1 MPASI
6 IVAGLVEA
14 GVFAA
19 SSLGAM
25 AATAAI
31 RFATSVVVSKAFGN
45 KSSSAQDAGVRQQLP
60 PAANYS
66 VPIVYGDAYLGGTFV
81 DAVLS
86 TDQKVMFYVLAI
98 SSISNNGQ
106 FSFDTTDFWYG
117 DRQVNFQSSSS
128 PNVESLVDGNGN
140 IDDAVAANNRFQ
152 IYLYTSDN
160 SGNITRVNS
169 LSYPWDVMGPSE
181 PAGIDPALQWPST
194 GRRMNG
200 LAFAIV
206 RMTYNRDAGLTGLQ
220 PLIFKC
226 SQYLN
231 GTGAAKPGDVW
242 YDYMTDTRYG
252 AGMTGLVDSV
262 SAATLNTYSD
272 TLISYTNSSGGTSS
286 QARYRINGVV
296 DTARPILENVEQ
308 IIEAC
313 DSWMTYNAASG
324 QWSIVVNKAETSS
337 FSFNDTNLIGDIRVS
352 TTDINQ
358 QINQI
363 EIDFASKEA
372 RDQPDI
378 VFAELP
384 AGSLYANEPRNKET
398 YRLEMTNDSVQVKYL
413 ANRRLL
419 QSREDLL
426 VSITAAYPAIQVD
439 AGDVVDITNSDYGWT
454 NKLFRVMKVNEAT
467 TPDGNLGAALE
478 LTEYSA
484 TVYADPTAGSISQYT
499 QAPAS
504 GIPSSQY
511 ISAPGTP
518 VLYNVAPYAPA
529 PCADPP
535 VFSFYSDAPATGRV
549 SLMSLYYTTVASP
562 TNSDWSLIKTSR
574 TLDGSPFNPNVSVV
588 FTNITL
594 PSGTYYF
601 RAIASNES
609 ASSVSGTSSAYVW
622 DTSIRT
628 VTLSSTAV
636 QFITSSVGV
645 VSPSTITFTATSTF
659 TSPTWQWRVDGVL
672 QASTTNTFVLSA
684 FSPSTAKTISVTASQ
699 SGCSATNSM
708 VISSIRDG
716 LNGPT
721 GPTGATGPT
730 GSGSGPTGPTGAT
743 GASSTVPGPTGPTG
757 ASVTGPTGPASTVPG
772 PTGPTGVQGNIG
784 PTGATGASSTVPGP
798 TGPTGIQ
805 GVTGPTGAQGNVGAT
820 GPTGAQGLQG
830 ATGPTGIAGPTGPTG
845 AQGIQGNTGPT
856 GAQGNTG
863 PTGAA
868 STVPGPTGPT
878 GAASSIAGPTGP
890 TGAASTVP
898 GPTGPTGVQGSTGPT
913 GATGASSTVPGPTGP
928 TGAQGDVGPTGA
940 AGSVGPTGPTG
951 ATGPSVTGPTGAAS
965 TVPGP
970 TGPTGAQG
978 NIGATGPQ
986 GDTGPTGPQGAASTV
1001 PGPTGP
1007 TGAGGP
1013 TGPASTVPGP
1023 TGPTGA
1029 ASSVVGPTGPTG
1041 AASTVPGPT
1050 GPTGASGLSVTGPTG
1065 PQGSVGPTGPQGIQG
1080 NVGPTGPTGAQGPT
1094 GPQGIQGVTG
1104 PTGAASAVPGPTG
1117 PQGAVGAT
1125 GPTGPLLTYLPNG
1138 TGKIY
1143 GFLGTGSDPALDFYI
1158 GPENDQSSGN
1168 MVLYT
1173 YLSSASPTFAGVYIP
1188 QRGTTSTWSTYSS
1201 DARLKNVIGALPVAD
1216 AIEAMKTIGKPII
1229 WKWKNEP
1236 SEEAWG
1242 YTAQQV
1248 GAGIPSAL
1256 LDAPTFRGQ
1265 QQMIPGTN
1273 DPIKTF
1279 DASKLQMVQAA
1290 AFIDLIEKVEQLER
1304 KVAALE
1310 SKG

>member
-1 MPASI
+1 MPASLI
-6 IVAGLVEA
+6 VSYLVTQGVFVAGS
-14 GVFAA
+14 FA
-19 SSLGAM
+19 AM

-45 KSSSAQDAGVRQQLP
+45 KRSSSIDVGARQQIP
-60 PAANYS
+60 PAANIS
-66 VPIVYGDAYLGGTFV
+66 IPVVYGDAYLGGTFV

-86 TDQKVMFYVLAI
+86 NDQKVMFYVLAI
-98 SSISNNGQ
+98 SSISQNGQ
-106 FSFDTTDFWYG
+106 FSFDTNNFWYG
-117 DRQVNFQSSSS
+117 DRLVTFGTG
-128 PNVESLVDGNGN
+128 PTVDSLTDGSGN
-140 IDDAVAANNRFQ
+140 IDYSVGEASRLQ

-160 SGNITRVNS
+160 AGNVTNVNS
-169 LSYPWDVMGPSE
+169 LSAPWDVMGPLE
-181 PAGIDPALQWPST
+181 PSGIDPALQWPST

-220 PLIFKC
+220 PLTFKC

-252 AGMTGLVDSV
+252 AGMTGLVDSA
-262 SAATLNTYSD
+262 SATTLNTYSD
-272 TLISYTNSSGGTSS
+272 VVLSFTNSSGGTST
-286 QARYRINGVV
+286 QPRYRINGVI

-313 DSWMTYNAASG
+313 DSWMTYTAATG
-324 QWSIVVNKAETSS
+324 QWSVVVNKAETSS

-363 EIDFASKEA
+363 EVEFPSKDA
-372 RDQPDI
+372 RDQPDL
-378 VFAELP
+378 VYMALSS
-384 AGSLYANEPRNKET
+384 GLYANEPANRET
-398 YRLEMTNDSVQVKYL
+398 YKMEMVNDSVQVKYL

-439 AGDVVDITNSDYGWT
+439 AGDVVDITNIDYGWT
-454 NKLFRVMKVNEAT
+454 NKLFRVVKVNEIT
-467 TPDGNLGAALE
+467 TPDGGLGATLD
-478 LTEYSA
+478 LVEYSA
-484 TVYADPTAGSISQYT
+484 TVYADPPPGTITQYAE
-499 QAPAS
+499 APPS
-504 GIPSSQY
+504 SIPSAQY

-549 SLMSLYYTTVASP
+549 SLMSLYYTTVATP

-574 TLDGSPFNPNVSVV
+574 TLDGTPFNPNVSVV

-622 DTSIRT
+622 DTSVRT
-628 VTLSSTAV
+628 VTLTSTAV
-636 QFITSSVGV
+636 QFITSSAGV
-645 VSPSTITFTATSTF
+645 ISPASITFTATSSLS
-659 TSPTWQWRVDGVL
+659 SPTWAWRVDGVL

-684 FSPSTAKTISVTASQ
+684 FAPSTAKTISVTATQGSCTA
-699 SGCSATNSM
+699 SSSM
-708 VISSIRDG
+708 IISSISDG
-716 LNGPT
+716 AVGPTGPAGGPT
-721 GPTGATGPT
+721 GPTGPIGPT

-743 GASSTVPGPTGPTG
+743 GAASTVAGPTGPTG
-757 ASVTGPTGPASTVPG
+757 STGPSVTGPTGPASTVAGPTGPTGAQGNIGATGATGAQGPTGATGPVSTTPG
-772 PTGPTGVQGNIG
+772 PTGPTGQQGMAG
-784 PTGATGASSTVPGP
+784 PTGAQGPQGNTGP
-798 TGPTGIQ
+798 TGPASTVAGP
-805 GVTGPTGAQGNVGAT
+805 TGPTGAQGNVGAT
-820 GPTGAQGLQG
+820 GPQGN
-830 ATGPTGIAGPTGPTG
+830 TGPTGPQGAASTVPGPTGPTG
-845 AQGIQGNTGPT
+845 AGGPT
-856 GAQGNTG
+856 G
-863 PTGAA
+863 PV

-898 GPTGPTGVQGSTGPT
+898 GPTGPTG
-913 GATGASSTVPGPTGP
+913 ASGLS
-928 TGAQGDVGPTGA
+928 
-940 AGSVGPTGPTG
+940 
-951 ATGPSVTGPTGAAS
+951 
-965 TVPGP
+965 
-970 TGPTGAQG
+970 
-978 NIGATGPQ
+978 I
-986 GDTGPTGPQGAASTV
+986 TGPTGPQGN
-1001 PGPTGP
+1001 
-1007 TGAGGP
+1007 
-1013 TGPASTVPGP
+1013 
-1023 TGPTGA
+1023 
-1029 ASSVVGPTGPTG
+1029 
-1041 AASTVPGPT
+1041 
-1050 GPTGASGLSVTGPTG
+1050 
-1065 PQGSVGPTGPQGIQG
+1065 VGPTGPQGIQG

-1104 PTGAASAVPGPTG
+1104 PTGAASTVAGPTG
-1117 PQGAVGAT
+1117 PQGAAGAT

-1201 DARLKNVIGALPVAD
+1201 DARLKNIIGALPVTD
-1216 AIEAMKTIGKPII
+1216 AIGAIKTIGKPII

-1290 AFIDLIEKVEQLER
+1290 AIIDLIEKVELLET

>member
-45 KSSSAQDAGVRQQLP
+45 KSSNAQDAGVRQQLP

-140 IDDAVAANNRFQ
+140 IDDAVAADNRFQ

-220 PLIFKC
+220 PLTFKC

-252 AGMTGLVDSV
+252 AGMTGLVDSA

-324 QWSIVVNKAETSS
+324 QWSIVVNKAEASS

-511 ISAPGTP
+511 ISTPGTP
-518 VLYNVAPYAPA
+518 WLYNVPPYAPA

-535 VFSFYSDAPATGRV
+535 VFSMVANVPATGRV
-549 SLMSLYYTTVASP
+549 LLMSLYYTTVATPSS
-562 TNSDWSLIKTSR
+562 SDWNLIKT
-574 TLDGSPFNPNVSVV
+574 TNTIDGSPYTPLVSQV
-588 FTNITL
+588 FTDLTL

-601 RAIASNES
+601 RVIASNGS
-609 ASSVSGTSSAYVW
+609 ASSVSATSSAVVW
-622 DTSIRT
+622 DTSVRT
-628 VTLSSTAV
+628 VSLSSTAV
-636 QFITSSVGV
+636 QFITSSAGV

-684 FSPSTAKTISVTASQ
+684 FSPSTAKTVSVTASQ
-699 SGCSATNSM
+699 GGCSATNSM

-716 LNGPT
+716 ATGPTGPAGGPT
-721 GPTGATGPT
+721 GPTGPIGPT
-730 GSGSGPTGPTGAT
+730 GAGSGPTGPTGAT

-805 GVTGPTGAQGNVGAT
+805 GATGPTGAQGNVGAT

-830 ATGPTGIAGPTGPTG
+830 ATGPTGVAGPTGPTG

-890 TGAASTVP
+890 TGA
-898 GPTGPTGVQGSTGPT
+898 
-913 GATGASSTVPGPTGP
+913 SSTVPGPTGP
-928 TGAQGDVGPTGA
+928 TGAQGNVGPTGA

-951 ATGPSVTGPTGAAS
+951 AQGNVGPTGAQGIA
-965 TVPGP
+965 GP
-970 TGPTGAQG
+970 TGPTGSQG
-978 NIGATGPQ
+978 N
-986 GDTGPTGPQGAASTV
+986 
-1001 PGPTGP
+1001 
-1007 TGAGGP
+1007 
-1013 TGPASTVPGP
+1013 
-1023 TGPTGA
+1023 
-1029 ASSVVGPTGPTG
+1029 VGPTGPTG

-1050 GPTGASGLSVTGPTG
+1050 GAG
-1065 PQGSVGPTGPQGIQG
+1065 
-1080 NVGPTGPTGAQGPT
+1080 GPTGPTGANATPG
-1094 GPQGIQGVTG
+1094 GVTTSIQYNTSNTFDG
-1104 PTGAASAVPGPTG
+1104 SANLTWNGSTLLAKGDLKLQKGIPEVLLRSAGDVKQYFIAANISDVVDGGVVIGTGASINSGTAY
-1117 PQGAVGAT
+1117 
-1125 GPTGPLLTYLPNG
+1125 LTL
-1138 TGKIY
+1138 T
-1143 GFLGTGSDPALDFYI
+1143 
-1158 GPENDQSSGN
+1158 SSGN
-1168 MVLYT
+1168 AVV
-1173 YLSSASPTFAGVYIP
+1173 PGVYSA
-1188 QRGTTSTWSTYSS
+1188 T
-1201 DARLKNVIGALPVAD
+1201 
-1216 AIEAMKTIGKPII
+1216 
-1229 WKWKNEP
+1229 
-1236 SEEAWG
+1236 
-1242 YTAQQV
+1242 V
-1248 GAGIPSAL
+1248 G
-1256 LDAPTFRGQ
+1256 
-1265 QQMIPGTN
+1265 GTN
-1273 DPIKTF
+1273 RDVYVDNTGLIGYVSSLRETKTDIQPLANAQWIYDLQPVSF
-1279 DASKLQMVQAA
+1279 YYRARDREGNLTDQKDGDLSYGLIAEDAETVNSEICYYDIINGEKVLRGINYSKLIVPLLKEIQ
-1290 AFIDLIEKVEQLER
+1290 DLKRRIAELENP
-1304 KVAALE
+1304 A
-1310 SKG
+1310 

>member
-220 PLIFKC
+220 PLTFKC

-252 AGMTGLVDSV
+252 AGMTGLVDSA

-296 DTARPILENVEQ
+296 DTARPVLENVEQ

-511 ISAPGTP
+511 ISTPGTP
-518 VLYNVAPYAPA
+518 WLYNVPPYAPA

-535 VFSFYSDAPATGRV
+535 VFSMVASVPATGRV
-549 SLMSLYYTTVASP
+549 LLMSLYYTTVATPSS
-562 TNSDWSLIKTSR
+562 SDWNLIKT
-574 TLDGSPFNPNVSVV
+574 TNTIDGSPYTPLVSQV
-588 FTNITL
+588 FTDLTL

-601 RAIASNES
+601 RVIASNGS
-609 ASSVSGTSSAYVW
+609 ASSVSATSSAVVW
-622 DTSIRT
+622 DTSVRT
-628 VTLSSTAV
+628 VSLSSTAV
-636 QFITSSVGV
+636 QFITSSAGV

-699 SGCSATNSM
+699 GGCSATNSM

-721 GPTGATGPT
+721 GPTGPIGPT

-743 GASSTVPGPTGPTG
+743 GASSTVPGPTGP
-757 ASVTGPTGPASTVPG
+757 A
-772 PTGPTGVQGNIG
+772 
-784 PTGATGASSTVPGP
+784 
-798 TGPTGIQ
+798 GI
-805 GVTGPTGAQGNVGAT
+805 
-820 GPTGAQGLQG
+820 QG
-830 ATGPTGIAGPTGPTG
+830 ATGPTGVAGPTGPT
-845 AQGIQGNTGPT
+845 GIQGNTGPT

-928 TGAQGDVGPTGA
+928 TGAQGNVGPTGA

-951 ATGPSVTGPTGAAS
+951 AQGNVGPTGAQGIA
-965 TVPGP
+965 GP
-970 TGPTGAQG
+970 TGPTGSQG
-978 NIGATGPQ
+978 N
-986 GDTGPTGPQGAASTV
+986 
-1001 PGPTGP
+1001 
-1007 TGAGGP
+1007 
-1013 TGPASTVPGP
+1013 
-1023 TGPTGA
+1023 
-1029 ASSVVGPTGPTG
+1029 VGPTGPTG

-1050 GPTGASGLSVTGPTG
+1050 GAG
-1065 PQGSVGPTGPQGIQG
+1065 
-1080 NVGPTGPTGAQGPT
+1080 GPTGPTGANATPG
-1094 GPQGIQGVTG
+1094 GVTTSIQYNTSNTFDG
-1104 PTGAASAVPGPTG
+1104 SANLTWNGSTLLAKGDLKLQKGIPEVLLRSAGDVKQYFIAANISDVVDGGVVIGTGASINSGTAY
-1117 PQGAVGAT
+1117 
-1125 GPTGPLLTYLPNG
+1125 LTL
-1138 TGKIY
+1138 T
-1143 GFLGTGSDPALDFYI
+1143 
-1158 GPENDQSSGN
+1158 SSGN
-1168 MVLYT
+1168 AVV
-1173 YLSSASPTFAGVYIP
+1173 PGVYSA
-1188 QRGTTSTWSTYSS
+1188 T
-1201 DARLKNVIGALPVAD
+1201 
-1216 AIEAMKTIGKPII
+1216 
-1229 WKWKNEP
+1229 
-1236 SEEAWG
+1236 
-1242 YTAQQV
+1242 V
-1248 GAGIPSAL
+1248 G
-1256 LDAPTFRGQ
+1256 
-1265 QQMIPGTN
+1265 GTN
-1273 DPIKTF
+1273 RDVYVDNTGLIGYVSSLRETKTDIQPITNAQWIYDLQPVSF
-1279 DASKLQMVQAA
+1279 YYRARDREGNLTDQRDGDLSYGLIAEDAEIVNSEICYYDIINGEKVLRGINYSKLIVPLLKEIQ
-1290 AFIDLIEKVEQLER
+1290 DLKRRIAELENP
-1304 KVAALE
+1304 A
-1310 SKG
+1310 